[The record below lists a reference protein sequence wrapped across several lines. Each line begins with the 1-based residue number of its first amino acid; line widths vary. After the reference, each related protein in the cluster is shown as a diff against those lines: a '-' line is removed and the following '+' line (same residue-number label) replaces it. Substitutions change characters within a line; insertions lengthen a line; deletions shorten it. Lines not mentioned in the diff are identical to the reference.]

1 MVSFAIDN
9 AKVQL
14 FFPIINSNR
23 GESGGEDTWGK
34 KLGGVRGS
42 FNSS

>member
-14 FFPIINSNR
+14 FLPIVNSGR
-23 GESGGEDTWGK
+23 GESGGEEALGK
-34 KLGGVRGS
+34 KLGGVRG
-42 FNSS
+42 N